1 MLEMKNLE
9 VENLI
14 KKEYNLCRKE
24 PFPSL
29 GISIGINEDNYFKWN
44 VMLSA
49 PEDSIYKGGLFEMTI
64 EFSNDFPKLKPFV
77 QFKTR
82 ILHCNISNEGDI
94 DIPSLNHWKENYSMS
109 MVLSDVFALF
119 YEQNPENP
127 NENKIHNDYI
137 HHNNDFIN
145 EVKESVNKFA
155 GFI

>member
-44 VMLSA
+44 VILSA

-64 EFSNDFPKLKPFV
+64 EFNNDFPKLKPFV
-77 QFKTR
+77 KFSTK
-82 ILHCNISNEGDI
+82 ILHCNVSNEGDI

-145 EVKESVNKFA
+145 EVKESVNKYA
-155 GFI
+155 SFI

>member
-64 EFSNDFPKLKPFV
+64 EFNNDFPKLKPFV

-82 ILHCNISNEGDI
+82 MLHCNVSEEGDI

-127 NENKIHNDYI
+127 NENEIHNDYI

-145 EVKESVNKFA
+145 EVKESVNKYA